1 MPRKLRLGPSKA
13 TTLVAGVG
21 GGMASFLNLKALF
34 QDAMRQRAWKL
45 EDEYSKSQEAGKE
58 RTFQAGEKAK
68 GRLAERR
75 QYLTG
80 LQSEE
85 NVAAM
90 REGWLKPDT
99 ASMLAGG
106 EGMRF
111 MPTTPEER
119 ESMGVSATTLRK
131 EDVTQKAI
139 DRQVYAWIVGKK
151 TIKGYAPPKNKEEAV
166 LGLMS
171 IGLDPTLYV
180 QYIST
185 LKGAWPTDMQMQGMA
200 GGGGE
205 SSEDIATSFGF

>member
-1 MPRKLRLGPSKA
+1 MPRQIKLGPSRKTA
-13 TTLVAGVG
+13 LAAGLG
-21 GGMASFLNLKALF
+21 GGAAQFMNLKQIF
-34 QDAMRQRAWKL
+34 QDALRQRQWKL
-45 EDEYSKSQEAGKE
+45 EDEYLKSQEAGKE

-85 NVAAM
+85 KIAAM

-119 ESMGVSATTLRK
+119 ASMGVSAGTLRK
-131 EDVTQKAI
+131 EDITQQAI
-139 DRQVYAWIVGKK
+139 DRQVYAWIVGRK
-151 TIKGYAPPKNKEEAV
+151 TIKGYAPPKNKEEAI

-171 IGLDPTLYV
+171 IGLDPTPYV
-180 QYIST
+180 QYIRN
-185 LKGAWPTDMQMQGMA
+185 LKGAWPTDMQGMT